1 MNEERLAQMCLTL
14 WPMLTEEEKESYC
27 EGLGTLSFIE
37 NVAALLTF
45 YEDGELQ
52 LPDDEVLESI
62 LDRLEALDEQNDCE

>member
-14 WPMLTEEEKESYC
+14 WPMLTEEEKENYC

-52 LPDDEVLESI
+52 LPDDEVL
-62 LDRLEALDEQNDCE
+62 DEQNDCE

>member
-14 WPMLTEEEKESYC
+14 WPMLTEEEKENYYV
-27 EGLGTLSFIE
+27 GLGTLSFIE

-45 YEDGELQ
+45 YEDGELM
-52 LPDDEVLESI
+52 LPDDEVLDSI